1 MRSLLH
7 IPGCCIKNMGV
18 MEIRLSSPLLRD
30 YLSLWWNYFTIYKNI
45 DAFCKGVRINITR
58 FLNMGKSNKQLR
70 NSLMKTFVIF
80 VVSDS
85 LSEIGELLVKAGKS
99 CFERSIKEVR
109 FHPFVDDKQSIDS
122 VLELAKKENGLIVYT
137 IDSLELKD
145 YMDRESKGLEIPTYD
160 VMGSLVETLKNLTGE
175 EPVRD
180 HKMFSELDA
189 EYFKKVEAIEFAVK
203 YDDGKNTSN
212 LDKADIILIGA
223 SRTSKTPIS
232 IYLANK
238 NYKVANI
245 PLIPEVEPPQE
256 LFKISNKKIF
266 GLLLDP
272 NQLVNIRSERLKA
285 MGITG
290 ASNYGSYE
298 RVIMELEKSQ
308 QLFDKLGCTV
318 IDVTSKAIEEIAA
331 IILENIIRR

>member
-1 MRSLLH
+1 
-7 IPGCCIKNMGV
+7 
-18 MEIRLSSPLLRD
+18 
-30 YLSLWWNYFTIYKNI
+30 
-45 DAFCKGVRINITR
+45 
-58 FLNMGKSNKQLR
+58 
-70 NSLMKTFVIF
+70 MKTFVIF

-99 CFERSIKEVR
+99 CFERSIKDVR

-137 IDSLELKD
+137 IYSLELKD
-145 YMDRESKGLEIPTYD
+145 YMDSESKRLGIPTYD

-189 EYFKKVEAIEFAVK
+189 QYFKKVEAIEFAVK

-245 PLIPEVEPPQE
+245 PLIPEVEPPPE

-290 ASNYGSYE
+290 TSNYGSYE

>member
-1 MRSLLH
+1 
-7 IPGCCIKNMGV
+7 MGV

-58 FLNMGKSNKQLR
+58 FFNMGKSNKQLR

-203 YDDGKNTSN
+203 YDDGRDYKGV
-212 LDKADIILIGA
+212 LQADIVLVGV
-223 SRTSKTPIS
+223 SRTSKTPLS
-232 IYLANK
+232 MYLAHK
-238 NYKVANI
+238 KFKVANV
-245 PLIPEVEPPQE
+245 PLVPEIQPPEQ
-256 LFKISNKKIF
+256 LFTVSNKKII
-266 GLLLDP
+266 GLRIDP
-272 NQLVNIRSERLKA
+272 DKLNMIRTERLKMLGLPRTA
-285 MGITG
+285 TY
-290 ASNYGSYE
+290 ANVE
-298 RVIMELEKSQ
+298 RINVELEYADRIMKRI
-308 QLFDKLGCTV
+308 GCMV
-318 IDVTSKAIEEIAA
+318 IDVSNKAVEETAGLIM
-331 IILENIIRR
+331 EWHRSR